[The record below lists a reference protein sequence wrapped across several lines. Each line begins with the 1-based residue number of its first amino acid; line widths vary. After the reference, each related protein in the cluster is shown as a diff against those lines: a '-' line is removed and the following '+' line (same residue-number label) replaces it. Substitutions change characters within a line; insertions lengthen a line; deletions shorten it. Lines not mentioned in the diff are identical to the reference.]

1 MCMIRYAVLHMHIK
15 QLNSVHKAELSGSF
29 EGTQKLE
36 TEFPSN
42 MTSLKIPWEPTI
54 YLKYN

>member
-1 MCMIRYAVLHMHIK
+1 MIRYAVLHMHIK
-15 QLNSVHKAELSGSF
+15 QLNSAHKAELSGSF

-54 YLKYN
+54 YLKCN